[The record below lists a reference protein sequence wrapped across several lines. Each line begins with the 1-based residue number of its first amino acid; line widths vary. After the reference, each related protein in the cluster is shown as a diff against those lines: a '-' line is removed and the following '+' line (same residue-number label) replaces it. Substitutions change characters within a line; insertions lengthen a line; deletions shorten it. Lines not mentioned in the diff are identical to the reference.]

1 MPPPSPV
8 ASGPSRLARI
18 RRGLWVGGILIAV
31 VIGVGVLALREP
43 RFNGRTAAEWLEAM
57 GPVPARNSDKLR
69 HHEVRKNLESVR
81 VEILPMI
88 EREFRRAAFTKTSS
102 REWFHKK
109 TYFYVVL
116 LGRFVPNRLGL
127 SPPEVPKAELAQG
140 MRLYW
145 STALLMDLSSDLVS
159 GLARFESMADTV
171 PPEVLP
177 EASAGF
183 RQLVDGNGALAAAL
197 VQRIQSNTNDPGRRA
212 LWISCLGELGP
223 QGASLADLVRSWT
236 RDRDAKVRREAI
248 RALGT
253 IDPRDD
259 TVSFIQGCATDVD
272 GRQGAILALMNMGA
286 RARPAEGFI
295 RDRLNDSDMLT
306 SLFAKWAL
314 DSLEK
319 RTNAPATP

>member
-1 MPPPSPV
+1 M
-8 ASGPSRLARI
+8 
-18 RRGLWVGGILIAV
+18 
-31 VIGVGVLALREP
+31 
-43 RFNGRTAAEWLEAM
+43 
-57 GPVPARNSDKLR
+57 
-69 HHEVRKNLESVR
+69 
-81 VEILPMI
+81 
-88 EREFRRAAFTKTSS
+88 
-102 REWFHKK
+102 
-109 TYFYVVL
+109 
-116 LGRFVPNRLGL
+116 
-127 SPPEVPKAELAQG
+127 
-140 MRLYW
+140 
-145 STALLMDLSSDLVS
+145 
-159 GLARFESMADTV
+159 
-171 PPEVLP
+171 
-177 EASAGF
+177 
-183 RQLVDGNGALAAAL
+183 
-197 VQRIQSNTNDPGRRA
+197 
-212 LWISCLGELGP
+212 
-223 QGASLADLVRSWT
+223 ADLVRSWT